1 MYPYGVDKK
10 SPAAAIPALLPVAV
24 RHRLGFHPA
33 PIALSRVN
41 RPDVSEDET
50 YVLFDLRRLPGGVR
64 GWSLA

>member
-1 MYPYGVDKK
+1 MYPYGFDKK

-50 YVLFDLRRLPGGVR
+50 YVLFD
-64 GWSLA
+64 